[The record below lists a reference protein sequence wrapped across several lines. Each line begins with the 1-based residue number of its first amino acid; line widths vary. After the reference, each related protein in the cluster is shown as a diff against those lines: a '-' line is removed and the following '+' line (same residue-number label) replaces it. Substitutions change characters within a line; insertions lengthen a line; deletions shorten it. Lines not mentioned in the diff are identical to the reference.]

1 MDIGKYIGKFLIKNK
16 YCSLSGLGVFEL
28 KKIPAYE
35 QKGEISNPAHQ
46 VTFTPI
52 GSIDD
57 TFASF
62 IASFENVSISNAAN
76 NIKEYCRNAK
86 EEIENNGKFGIENLG
101 NLTSSNGKLVFHQ
114 NADLDLG
121 LSSIPVTPIEIKPI
135 NPETQEKIKE
145 NFSYPPA
152 NTTYLRSKQINWT
165 KMLVPVLVVV
175 VLGIAGYF
183 GYNYYKNNSSSD
195 SEPNITETPAVQIDT
210 IATPTVDTTT
220 PLVSDTLQHDT
231 TLAPT
236 PTTNDTIAASAKPV
250 AIGKEYKVLIFTYNE
265 EASAIAKVNKLNR
278 YGNKSSVVNLNG
290 QFMVAIT
297 ASNLQNDTTKL
308 VDSLRRFFNPKGQVH
323 IIK

>member
-35 QKGEISNPAHQ
+35 QKGGISNPAHQ

-76 NIKEYCRNAK
+76 NIKEYCRYAK
-86 EEIENNGKFGIENLG
+86 EEIENNGKFAIENLG

-121 LSSIPVTPIEIKPI
+121 LSSIPVTLIEIKPI

-152 NTTYLRSKQINWT
+152 NTTYLRSKQINWI
-165 KMLVPVLVVV
+165 KILVTVLGVV
-175 VLGIAGYF
+175 VLGVAAYF
-183 GYNYYKNNSSSD
+183 GYNYYTNNLSTNN
-195 SEPNITETPAVQIDT
+195 ETNGTEAPAVQIDT
-210 IATPTVDTTT
+210 IVNPSVDTLT
-220 PLVSDTLQHDT
+220 PLASDTLQHDT

-236 PTTNDTIAASAKPV
+236 PTTNDSIVASVKPV
-250 AIGKEYKVLIFTYNE
+250 AIGKEYKVSIFTYNE

-290 QFMVAIT
+290 QFMVALT

>member
-86 EEIENNGKFGIENLG
+86 EEIEINGKFGIENLG

-165 KMLVPVLVVV
+165 KILIPVLAVVGLSV
-175 VLGIAGYF
+175 AGYF
-183 GYNYYKNNSSSD
+183 GYNYYKNNLTPAN
-195 SEPNITETPAVQIDT
+195 ETNGTETPAVQIDT
-210 IATPTVDTTT
+210 IVTSTVDTTAI
-220 PLVSDTLQHDT
+220 LASDTLQHDT

-236 PTTNDTIAASAKPV
+236 PTTNDTIAASVKPV

-290 QFMVAIT
+290 QFMVALT

>member
-46 VTFTPI
+46 VTFTPV

-86 EEIENNGKFGIENLG
+86 EEIENNGKFAIENLG

-121 LSSIPVTPIEIKPI
+121 LGSIPVTLIEIKPI
-135 NPETQEKIKE
+135 IPETQEKIKE

-152 NTTYLRSKQINWT
+152 NTTYLRSKQINWI
-165 KMLVPVLVVV
+165 KILVTVLGVV
-175 VLGIAGYF
+175 VLGVAAYF
-183 GYNYYKNNSSSD
+183 GYNYYKNNLSTNN
-195 SEPNITETPAVQIDT
+195 ETNGTETTAVQIDT
-210 IATPTVDTTT
+210 IATSTVDTTAI
-220 PLVSDTLQHDT
+220 LASDTLQHDT
-231 TLAPT
+231 TSAPT
-236 PTTNDTIAASAKPV
+236 PTTNDSIVASVKPV
-250 AIGKEYKVLIFTYNE
+250 AIGKEYKVSIFTYKE

-290 QFMVAIT
+290 QFMVALT

-308 VDSLRRFFNPKGQVH
+308 VDSLRLFFNPKGQVH

>member
-46 VTFTPI
+46 VTFTPV

-86 EEIENNGKFGIENLG
+86 EEIENNGKFAIENLG

-121 LSSIPVTPIEIKPI
+121 LGSIPVTLIEIKPI

-152 NTTYLRSKQINWT
+152 NTTYLRSKQINWI
-165 KMLVPVLVVV
+165 KILVA
-175 VLGIAGYF
+175 VLGVIVLGVAAYF
-183 GYNYYKNNSSSD
+183 GYNYYKNNLSTNN
-195 SEPNITETPAVQIDT
+195 ETNGTETTAVQIDT
-210 IATPTVDTTT
+210 IATSTVDTTAI
-220 PLVSDTLQHDT
+220 LASDTLQHDT
-231 TLAPT
+231 TSAPT
-236 PTTNDTIAASAKPV
+236 PTTNDSIVASVKPV
-250 AIGKEYKVLIFTYNE
+250 AIGKEYKVSIFTYKE

-290 QFMVAIT
+290 QFMVALT

-308 VDSLRRFFNPKGQVH
+308 VDSLRLFFNPKGQVH